1 MSQFT
6 VGNVWQCFTEQGRD
20 CWRYLGA
27 GGWGAAAN
35 YYRWGNGLCI
45 CSRGEGNSEA
55 AARRPAI
62 DEVLKNEICLYLYF
76 CATIH
81 L

>member
-1 MSQFT
+1 MAVFYRAGERLPVIS
-6 VGNVWQCFTEQGRD
+6 GS
-20 CWRYLGA
+20 WRLE
-27 GGWGAAAN
+27 GAAPN

-45 CSRGEGNSEA
+45 CSRGEGNGEA
-55 AARRPAI
+55 APRCPAI
-62 DEVLKNEICLYLYF
+62 DELLKNEICLYLYF

>member
-1 MSQFT
+1 MIS
-6 VGNVWQCFTEQGRD
+6 GS
-20 CWRYLGA
+20 WRLE
-27 GGWGAAAN
+27 GAAPN

-45 CSRGEGNSEA
+45 CSRGEGNGEA
-55 AARRPAI
+55 AAI
-62 DEVLKNEICLYLYF
+62 DELLKNEICLYLYF

>member
-1 MSQFT
+1 MAVFYRAGERLLEIS
-6 VGNVWQCFTEQGRD
+6 GS
-20 CWRYLGA
+20 WRLLETG
-27 GGWGAAAN
+27 GAAAN

-55 AARRPAI
+55 AARCPAI